1 MIDTAWVPPPVPNEV
16 IPATDPPPFRS
27 IFPVAL
33 MVMSLR
39 ASIEQAPDVDVMA
52 RVPVSTKML
61 PPVVESVETATN
73 PAPEVIVTAGLGKN
87 AVGAA
92 VMRIL
97 PLAVETANAV
107 LVDIMLMFGASRT
120 MISSLPIIVAAEDIA
135 LMSWW
140 IEIELSARRVKM
152 VGLGLPIAPA
162 DVQAIGAEVSRR
174 VIVPVPNP
182 AVPVI
187 TASMVTSLQV
197 RKSIR
202 SVSLICAVMEP
213 VKS

>member
-1 MIDTAWVPPPVPNEV
+1 MGDTDAWSLVCGK
-16 IPATDPPPFRS
+16 PAVTS

-33 MVMSLR
+33 IVISLL
-39 ASIEQAPDVDVMA
+39 ALISHPPEMDVRA
-52 RVPVSTKML
+52 RVPVSMKML
-61 PPVVESVETATN
+61 PPVMESVETVTN

-97 PLAVETANAV
+97 PLAVVTANAV

-120 MISSLPIIVAAEDIA
+120 MMSSLPIIVAAEDIA
-135 LMSWW
+135 LISWW

-152 VGLGLPIAPA
+152 VGLGLAIAPA
-162 DVQAIGAEVSRR
+162 DVQAIIAEVSRR

-187 TASMVTSLQV
+187 AASMVTSLQV